1 MEFFRFL
8 VKDHLHQWSKNK
20 ELWCMLEVKPNG
32 TRDADKNGMEREN
45 ERTGTVKKGKVRDV
59 RL

>member
-1 MEFFRFL
+1 
-8 VKDHLHQWSKNK
+8 
-20 ELWCMLEVKPNG
+20 MLEVKPNG